1 MDVRKSRWARALAL
15 IFALAMVASA
25 CGNDDDEEGTGT
37 GTEADT
43 EEDAGDDAAA
53 ETVDVTAVDFAFDGL
68 PASVEAGT
76 EISLTN
82 ESEAELHEFV
92 AVQLPE
98 DEERSVE
105 ELVQLPQDELIGL
118 LGAGVTDVVIS
129 LPGQTDTPGAVEGD
143 AVLEEPGRYAIIC
156 AIPTG
161 VDPQVYLDAAAEAEG
176 GPPQIEDAGPP
187 HFAQGM
193 FAELTVE

>member
-1 MDVRKSRWARALAL
+1 MNVRMSRWARVLAL

-25 CGNDDDEEGTGT
+25 CGNDDDDEGTGT
-37 GTEADT
+37 GTEAGT
-43 EEDAGDDAAA
+43 EEAAG
-53 ETVDVTAVDFAFDGL
+53 ETLEVTAVDYAFDGL

-76 EISLTN
+76 EISLAN

-92 AVQLPE
+92 AVRLPDDE
-98 DEERSVE
+98 DRPVE
-105 ELVQLPQDELIGL
+105 DLVQLPREEIDAL
-118 LGAGVTDVVIS
+118 LGAGVTDVILS

-143 AVLEEPGRYAIIC
+143 AVLEEPGRYAVIC

-176 GPPQIEDAGPP
+176 GPPEIEDAGPP
-187 HFAQGM
+187 HLAQGM

>member
-1 MDVRKSRWARALAL
+1 MDVRKSRWARVLAL

-25 CGNDDDEEGTGT
+25 CGNDDDDEGTENGT

-43 EEDAGDDAAA
+43 EEAAG
-53 ETVDVTAVDFAFDGL
+53 ETLEVTAVDYAFDGL

-76 EISLTN
+76 EISLAN

-92 AVQLPE
+92 AVRLPDDE
-98 DEERSVE
+98 DRPVE
-105 ELVQLPQDELIGL
+105 DLVQLPREEIDAL
-118 LGAGVTDVVIS
+118 LGPGVTDVIIS
-129 LPGQTDTPGAVEGD
+129 LPGQTDTPGAVAGD
-143 AVLEEPGRYAIIC
+143 GVLDEPGRYAIIC

-161 VDPQVYLDAAAEAEG
+161 VEPQTYLDAAAEAEG
-176 GPPQIEDAGPP
+176 GPPEIEDAGPP
-187 HFAQGM
+187 HLAQGM